1 MFRALDKP
9 GNQRQSPLCCNTFRK
24 MALISGLSLKF
35 CILARLC
42 EISSSKHIALIINN
56 INKTQAN
63 KRTIIRTLGGNN
75 YDIMRL
81 SILTLALAAALQAN
95 AQTDGNQTILTIDN
109 KNISR
114 EEFQRLYMKN
124 NTEVTFDSASLA
136 DYMRLFI
143 DYKLKVIEAE
153 GLGMDTTP
161 GFIREF
167 SEYCAQLEKPYLTD
181 ASVDDSLAREA
192 YEHMKWDVRASH
204 ILIKCSEN
212 ASAADTLK
220 AYKRAQDIRKLALKE
235 DFNKLARETSED
247 PSAVRNG
254 GDLGYFTA
262 FSMIYDF
269 EKVAYA
275 IEVGAVSQVFRTRF
289 GYHIIKVFDRR
300 PNPGEFRVS
309 QILVSVP
316 QNADDAT
323 VNAKHSLAQT
333 IADSLTAG
341 ADWSQMVQRYSDDRS
356 TKQKDGDLQWFS
368 TGVMVPDYENAV
380 FNLKNI
386 GDISAPVRTQSGW
399 HIIKLTDRKQ
409 IDSFENLREEL
420 KNKLSND
427 ARKQLA
433 HKAVIDRFKR
443 EYKFVE
449 DNAALNEFI
458 NCVDSTVKDGNWSI
472 EKAKGL
478 NKNIFTINDTIQFSQ
493 QRFAGLVFSNQ
504 QAFKPK
510 IPIELQLKK
519 DYNRIVEYIIIAY
532 ARAQFPK
539 KYPELKYLQ
548 TEYHDGI
555 LIFSLMDKMVWTKA
569 STDSAGLAGFYEAN
583 KQKYMWGDRVETV
596 RVTYNENVVGQTKTN
611 NAKLN
616 NAIASS
622 IKKAAKTGDYL
633 QAVKTAVNKAGVND
647 SLMELQVKPRT
658 FSKGDDANIDS
669 MAWKAGTTKAVSNNG
684 TTALYCIVRPV
695 PPMPKTLDE
704 CRGTAIADYQDVL
717 EKEWIAEL
725 RTKHTVKINE
735 KVFNS
740 LIKNK

>member
-1 MFRALDKP
+1 M
-9 GNQRQSPLCCNTFRK
+9 
-24 MALISGLSLKF
+24 
-35 CILARLC
+35 
-42 EISSSKHIALIINN
+42 
-56 INKTQAN
+56 
-63 KRTIIRTLGGNN
+63 RTLGGNN

-136 DYMRLFI
+136 EYMRLFI

-192 YEHMKWDVRASH
+192 YEHMQWDVRASH

-220 AYKRAQDIRKLALKE
+220 AYKRAQDIRKRALKE

-262 FSMIYDF
+262 FSMIYEF

-449 DNAALNEFI
+449 DKAALNEFI

-569 STDSAGLAGFYEAN
+569 STDSAGLANFYEAN
-583 KQKYMWGDRVETV
+583 KDRYMWGDRAEV
-596 RVTYNENVVGQTKTN
+596 
-611 NAKLN
+611 
-616 NAIASS
+616 AICSY
-622 IKKAAKTGDYL
+622 KFRDDFTPGAAKQIGIKIVSAL
-633 QAVKTAVNKAGVND
+633 
-647 SLMELQVKPRT
+647 
-658 FSKGDDANIDS
+658 
-669 MAWKAGTTKAVSNNG
+669 KAGTKKGDYETQIKAALQKLGVTPDSVDMKLTVKPYNIVDGKTEDGAAAAKYCDING
-684 TTALYCIVRPV
+684 TKIDMNAWGKSKSKIIDGGRISGERTEVLYLVKQV
-695 PPMPKTLDE
+695 PPTPKTLDE
-704 CRGTAIADYQDVL
+704 CRGAAIADYQDVL
-717 EKEWIAEL
+717 EKEWVAEL
-725 RTKHTVKINE
+725 RAKHTVKINE

>member
-1 MFRALDKP
+1 M
-9 GNQRQSPLCCNTFRK
+9 
-24 MALISGLSLKF
+24 
-35 CILARLC
+35 
-42 EISSSKHIALIINN
+42 
-56 INKTQAN
+56 
-63 KRTIIRTLGGNN
+63 RTLGGNN

-136 DYMRLFI
+136 EYMRLFI

-220 AYKRAQDIRKLALKE
+220 AYKRAQDIRKRALKE

-275 IEVGAVSQVFRTRF
+275 TEVGAVSQVFRTRF

-300 PNPGEFRVS
+300 PNPGEFRAS
-309 QILVSVP
+309 HIMIGLP
-316 QNADDAT
+316 QNADEIS
-323 VNAKHSLAQT
+323 VENARGKAQM
-333 IADSLTAG
+333 IADSLAAG
-341 ADWSQMVQRYSDDRS
+341 ADWSQMVRRYSTDAIS
-356 TKQKDGDLQWFS
+356 KQMDGDLQWFS
-368 TGVMVPDYENAV
+368 TGTMVASFEEAV
-380 FNLKNI
+380 FKMKNI
-386 GDISAPVRTQSGW
+386 GDISAPVRTQYGW
-399 HIIKLTDRKQ
+399 HIIKLTDKRP
-409 IDSFENLREEL
+409 IDSYESMQEEI
-420 KNKLSND
+420 KQKLSRDVRNQF
-427 ARKQLA
+427 AQR
-433 HKAVIDRFKR
+433 AVIERLKHD
-443 EYKFVE
+443 YKFTE
-449 DNAALNEFI
+449 DKTALNEFI
-458 NCVDSTVKDGNWSI
+458 SCVDTTVWYGQWNAD
-472 EKAKGL
+472 KAKGL
-478 NKNIFTINDTIQFSQ
+478 NKTIFTIADTIKFSQ
-493 QRFAGLVFSNQ
+493 QDYA
-504 QAFKPK
+504 K
-510 IPIELQLKK
+510 IVAELGSMKKKTPIEVLMANDYKKRVDNSILDFERTQLP
-519 DYNRIVEYIIIAY
+519 R
-532 ARAQFPK
+532 
-539 KYPELKYLQ
+539 KYPEFKYLLQ
-548 TEYHDGI
+548 EYHDGI
-555 LIFSLMDKMVWTKA
+555 LIFALTDKMAWTKA
-569 STDSAGLAGFYEAN
+569 STDTTGLAQFYEAN
-583 KQKYMWGDRVETV
+583 KQKYMWGERVEAV
-596 RVTYNENVVGQTKTN
+596 LVAYKEAAVAQTKITPD
-611 NAKLN
+611 KLN
-616 NAIASS
+616 NIIAAA
-622 IKKAAKTGDYL
+622 IKKAAKTGNYRSTVTD
-633 QAVKTAVNKAGVND
+633 AINKANIND
-647 SLMELQVKPRT
+647 TLIELKVGHRKC
-658 FSKGDDANIDS
+658 SKGDDANIDS
-669 MAWKAGTTKAVSNNG
+669 MVWKAGTTKAVSNNG

-704 CRGTAIADYQDVL
+704 CRGAAIADYQDVL
-717 EKEWIAEL
+717 EKEWVAEL
-725 RTKHTVKINE
+725 RAKHTVKINE

>member
-1 MFRALDKP
+1 MFRAIDKP
-9 GNQRQSPLCCNTFRK
+9 ENQRQSPLCCNTFRK

-42 EISSSKHIALIINN
+42 GISFLKHIALIINN

-63 KRTIIRTLGGNN
+63 KRTIMRTLGGNN

-136 DYMRLFI
+136 EYMRLFI

-161 GFIREF
+161 EFIREF

-220 AYKRAQDIRKLALKE
+220 AYKRAQDIRKRALKE

-275 IEVGAVSQVFRTRF
+275 TEVGAVSQVFRTRF

-300 PNPGEFRVS
+300 LNPGQVRAS
-309 QILVSVP
+309 HIMIGLP
-316 QNADDAT
+316 QNADEAMIK
-323 VNAKHSLAQT
+323 NAHDKALMIT
-333 IADSLTAG
+333 DSLTAG
-341 ADWSQMVQRYSDDRS
+341 ADWGQMVQRYSDDKS
-356 TKQKDGDLQWFS
+356 TKQMNGDLQWFS
-368 TGVMVPDYENAV
+368 TGTMVASFEEAV
-380 FNLKNI
+380 FKMKNI
-386 GDISAPVRTQSGW
+386 GDISAPVRTQYGW
-399 HIIKLTDRKQ
+399 HIIKLTDKRP
-409 IDSFENLREEL
+409 IDSYESMQEEI
-420 KNKLSND
+420 KRKLSRDVRNQF
-427 ARKQLA
+427 AQR
-433 HKAVIDRFKR
+433 AVIERLKHD
-443 EYKFVE
+443 YKFTE
-449 DNAALNEFI
+449 DKTALNELI
-458 NCVDSTVKDGNWSI
+458 SCVDTTVWYGQWNAD
-472 EKAKGL
+472 KAKGL
-478 NKNIFTINDTIQFSQ
+478 NKTIFTIADTIKFSQ
-493 QRFAGLVFSNQ
+493 QDYAKIVAGLGSM
-504 QAFKPK
+504 KK
-510 IPIELQLKK
+510 KTPIEVLMANDYKKRVDKSILDFERTQLP
-519 DYNRIVEYIIIAY
+519 R
-532 ARAQFPK
+532 
-539 KYPELKYLQ
+539 KYPEFKYLLQ
-548 TEYHDGI
+548 EYHDGI
-555 LIFSLMDKMVWTKA
+555 LIFALTDKMAWTKA
-569 STDSAGLAGFYEAN
+569 STDTTGLAQFYEAN
-583 KQKYMWGDRVETV
+583 KQKYMWGERVEAV
-596 RVTYNENVVGQTKTN
+596 LVAYKEAAVAQTKITPD
-611 NAKLN
+611 KLN
-616 NAIASS
+616 NIIAAA
-622 IKKAAKTGDYL
+622 IKKAAKTGNYRSTVTD
-633 QAVKTAVNKAGVND
+633 AINKANIND
-647 SLMELQVKPRT
+647 TLIELKVGHRKC
-658 FSKGDDANIDS
+658 SKGDDANIDS

-684 TTALYCIVRPV
+684 TTVLYCIVRPV

-704 CRGTAIADYQDVL
+704 CRGAAIADYQDVL
-717 EKEWIAEL
+717 EKEWVAEL
-725 RTKHTVKINE
+725 RAMHTVKINE

>member
-1 MFRALDKP
+1 M
-9 GNQRQSPLCCNTFRK
+9 
-24 MALISGLSLKF
+24 
-35 CILARLC
+35 
-42 EISSSKHIALIINN
+42 
-56 INKTQAN
+56 
-63 KRTIIRTLGGNN
+63 RTLGGNN

-161 GFIREF
+161 EFIREF
-167 SEYCAQLEKPYLTD
+167 SDYCAQLEKPYLTD

-220 AYKRAQDIRKLALKE
+220 AYKRAQDIRKRALKE

-386 GDISAPVRTQSGW
+386 GDISAPVRTSYGW
-399 HIIKLTDRKQ
+399 HIIKLLGKKPVGSYESMQEEIKQ
-409 IDSFENLREEL
+409 
-420 KNKLSND
+420 KLSRDVRNQF
-427 ARKQLA
+427 AQR
-433 HKAVIDRFKR
+433 AVIERLKHD
-443 EYKFVE
+443 YKFTE
-449 DNAALNEFI
+449 DKTALNEFI
-458 NCVDSTVKDGNWSI
+458 SCVDTTVWYGQWNAD
-472 EKAKGL
+472 KAKGL
-478 NKNIFTINDTIQFSQ
+478 NKTIFTIADTIKFSQ
-493 QRFAGLVFSNQ
+493 QDYA
-504 QAFKPK
+504 K
-510 IPIELQLKK
+510 IVAELGSMKKKTPIEVLMANDYKKRVDNSILDFERTQLP
-519 DYNRIVEYIIIAY
+519 R
-532 ARAQFPK
+532 
-539 KYPELKYLQ
+539 KYPEFKYLLQ
-548 TEYHDGI
+548 EYHDGI
-555 LIFSLMDKMVWTKA
+555 LIFALMDKMVWSKA
-569 STDSAGLAGFYEAN
+569 STDSAGLANFYEAN
-583 KQKYMWGDRVETV
+583 KDRYMWGDRAEV
-596 RVTYNENVVGQTKTN
+596 
-611 NAKLN
+611 
-616 NAIASS
+616 AICSY
-622 IKKAAKTGDYL
+622 KFRDDFTPGAAKQIGIKIVSAL
-633 QAVKTAVNKAGVND
+633 
-647 SLMELQVKPRT
+647 
-658 FSKGDDANIDS
+658 
-669 MAWKAGTTKAVSNNG
+669 KAGTKKGDYETQIKAALQKLGVTPDSVDMKLTVKPYNIVDGKTEDGAAAAKYCDING
-684 TTALYCIVRPV
+684 TKIDMNAWGKSKSKIIDGGRISGERTEVLYFVKQV
-695 PPMPKTLDE
+695 PPTPKTLDE
-704 CRGTAIADYQDVL
+704 CRGAAIADYQDVL
-717 EKEWIAEL
+717 EKEWVAEL
-725 RTKHTVKINE
+725 RAKHTVKINE